1 MPHKSALPPK
11 RLEAAS
17 GLRHARPSARS
28 APGAH
33 RGGGHARQRR
43 LEVIHARRAL
53 DAWRDRG
60 KRGKGTADNM
70 SREHVQRVQILK
82 YINEQVRMYT
92 YICIYIQIYVLFCL
106 FTYVYK

>member
-1 MPHKSALPPK
+1 MDAKDAAKSALPPE

-17 GLRHARPSARS
+17 RLRHARPSARS

-43 LEVIHARRAL
+43 REVIQARRAL

-60 KRGKGTADNM
+60 KGERGKGTGEDM
-70 SREHVQRVQILK
+70 SREHVQRVQTLK
-82 YINEQVRMYT
+82 
-92 YICIYIQIYVLFCL
+92 
-106 FTYVYK
+106 